1 MMPKSLTINPFF
13 INLRNIIQ
21 SIILGI
27 FIEYKWINRIE
38 MNVCTQ
44 ERDLQSLFVDLHSV
58 EHVKVN
64 KSNEVENNRI

>member
-1 MMPKSLTINPFF
+1 MPKSLTINPFF

-58 EHVKVN
+58 EHVEAN
-64 KSNEVENNRI
+64 KSN